1 MKRRFRLT
9 KSTDFKRVRQQ
20 GEPYSHPLMV
30 LIALQNGLDQPRIA
44 VSAGRTV
51 GNAVKRNRAKRL
63 IRSALQPLLDSIS
76 PGWDIVLIARHQIVD
91 ATLQDTFSA
100 LQSLLR
106 RAKLI
111 SRPNDN

>member
-1 MKRRFRLT
+1 
-9 KSTDFKRVRQQ
+9 
-20 GEPYSHPLMV
+20 MV

-44 VSAGRTV
+44 VSAGRAV

-91 ATLQDTFSA
+91 ATFQDTTLA
-100 LQSLLR
+100 LESLLF
-106 RAKLI
+106 RAKLTGKTY
-111 SRPNDN
+111 DN